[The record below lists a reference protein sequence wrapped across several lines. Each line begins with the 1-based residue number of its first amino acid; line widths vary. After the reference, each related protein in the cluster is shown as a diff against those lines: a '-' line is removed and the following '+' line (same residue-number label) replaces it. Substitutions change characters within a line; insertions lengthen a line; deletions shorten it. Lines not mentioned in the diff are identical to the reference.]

1 MFFRRMKIMNKRMLI
16 FAVLLSVS
24 AMPFSVLAVS
34 GACTKKNVFNNN
46 ASLRK
51 FCSSYIAS
59 LAVGGCIGATTGSIV
74 RYLEKRFDIESSPIA
89 LFLILLSWTLESE
102 IRNDIIAGMQ
112 KDLDAYKVEYKKGL
126 MFKGAWVASWLAY
139 LQV

>member
-1 MFFRRMKIMNKRMLI
+1 MNKRTLI
-16 FAVLLSVS
+16 VAVLLSSSV
-24 AMPFSVLAVS
+24 MPISVLAVP
-34 GACTKKNVFNNN
+34 GTCAKKNIFNNN